1 MLTIPLEPLT
11 VRLALYVSRARR
23 DKMKGIRV
31 DAVSLGLGSS
41 IGADELLPC
50 LVTLVDDLDGV
61 LLGLSLSGE
70 SKDVLEKLACAG
82 EGEEGARCAHSPLAF
97 HRGFCRFGTTRW

>member
-1 MLTIPLEPLT
+1 M
-11 VRLALYVSRARR
+11 
-23 DKMKGIRV
+23 

-61 LLGLSLSGE
+61 LLGLGLSGE
-70 SKDVLEKLACAG
+70 SKDVLLDQ
-82 EGEEGARCAHSPLAF
+82 PLLQKMTEIVALTS
-97 HRGFCRFGTTRW
+97 GFPSGIL

>member
-1 MLTIPLEPLT
+1 ME
-11 VRLALYVSRARR
+11 S
-23 DKMKGIRV
+23 IRV

-41 IGADELLPC
+41 VGADELLPC

-61 LLGLSLSGE
+61 LLGLGLTGE
-70 SKDVLEKLACAG
+70 SKDVLRNQLCSREKKI
-82 EGEEGARCAHSPLAF
+82 ARSPRAF

>member
-1 MLTIPLEPLT
+1 
-11 VRLALYVSRARR
+11 
-23 DKMKGIRV
+23 V

-61 LLGLSLSGE
+61 LLGLGLSGE
-70 SKDVLEKLACAG
+70 SKDVLKI
-82 EGEEGARCAHSPLAF
+82 S
-97 HRGFCRFGTTRW
+97 

>member
-1 MLTIPLEPLT
+1 M
-11 VRLALYVSRARR
+11 
-23 DKMKGIRV
+23 
-31 DAVSLGLGSS
+31 DAMSFGLGSS

-61 LLGLSLSGE
+61 LIGLGLPGE
-70 SKDVLEKLACAG
+70 SKDVLENQPLLEKGRKELA
-82 EGEEGARCAHSPLAF
+82 AHSPLAF